1 VEEVDEGEDVLEE
14 ENNDRYQREK
24 RRRGEGTMLW

>member
-1 VEEVDEGEDVLEE
+1 VEEVDEGEDILEE
-14 ENNDRYQREK
+14 KNKDRYQRAK